1 MANCATVRSFC
12 GSHQQQYSFNLQVK
26 ACERIPHASNVRLCR
41 SLQSGDDCRFVIP
54 CGQYGIRSLPEMAA
68 LPTTAENDRH
78 ASRRRRSTK
87 GKLTPH
93 TTVKIKSNS
102 IMELLF
108 CYIRWSC
115 MRHTPYS
122 YPICSVKVT
131 RRSVLHVRRSEPPCS
146 CMILRE
152 RLSPMP
158 EPSGLV
164 V

>member
-1 MANCATVRSFC
+1 MANCTTVRSFC
-12 GSHQQQYSFNLQVK
+12 ASQQQYSFNLQEE
-26 ACERIPHASNVRLCR
+26 ANERVLHPSFYRMWRFLQFGNGCR
-41 SLQSGDDCRFVIP
+41 PIVSGALH
-54 CGQYGIRSLPEMAA
+54 GIRSLPEMAA

-115 MRHTPYS
+115 MRHTPS
-122 YPICSVKVT
+122 YPICRVKVT
-131 RRSVLHVRRSEPPCS
+131 RRSVLPVRRSEPPWS
-146 CMILRE
+146 CMIRRE